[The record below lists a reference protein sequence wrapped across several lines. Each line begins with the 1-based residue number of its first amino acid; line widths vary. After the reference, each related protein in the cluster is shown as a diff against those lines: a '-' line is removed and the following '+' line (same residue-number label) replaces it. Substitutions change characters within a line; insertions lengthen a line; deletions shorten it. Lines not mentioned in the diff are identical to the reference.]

1 MTIAPKPDTNR
12 RTNALFALPTPTR
25 LQARHSQRWLWTA
38 WLWLALAGLVDAQ
51 ARHLYNYTM
60 RHSLPEQVLPVLTA
74 QISDQSSIT
83 PYQQQLILNVTPA
96 EYQRVLELLGQLDV
110 APRSLLI
117 SVRNQSEGNGEDSRY
132 GVEGRVGTGAVQ
144 VQTGGGYPAQS
155 RDTRI
160 AIEQRDRAE
169 SGTGSQQVRA
179 LENTP
184 ALISA
189 GKVYPVRTDRYG
201 NRELVPVSSGFYAT
215 VRIVG
220 EEVIVDVDQHADR
233 VQGRDIQTQ
242 GIQTQVRGRLGSW
255 IPLGNLQA
263 SGQSR
268 GRGTASYNSENY
280 SSSTDLAIKVELVE

>member
-1 MTIAPKPDTNR
+1 MAIATPRCSALLDNLVDPAKKP
-12 RTNALFALPTPTR
+12 FM
-25 LQARHSQRWLWTA
+25 RWLS
-38 WLWLALAGLVDAQ
+38 LAFGLLLASLASAQ
-51 ARHLYNYTM
+51 ERHLYNYTM
-60 RHSLPEQVLPVLTA
+60 RHALPEQVLPVLNSQVST
-74 QISDQSSIT
+74 DSSIT
-83 PYQQQLILNVTPA
+83 AYQQQLILNVTPQ
-96 EYQRVLELLGQLDV
+96 EYKKLLELLGQFDV

-117 SVRNQSEGNGEDSRY
+117 SVRNQSEASSADSRY

-144 VQTGGGYPAQS
+144 VQTGGGRQAHD

-189 GKVYPVRTDRYG
+189 GNIYPVRTDRYG
-201 NRELVPVSSGFYAT
+201 SRELVPVTGGFYAT

-220 EEVIVDVDQHADR
+220 EEVVVDVDQHANR
-233 VQGRDIQTQ
+233 KQGREIQTQ
-242 GIQTQVRGRLGSW
+242 GLQTQVRGRLGSW

-263 SGQSR
+263 SNQGS
-268 GRGTASYNSENY
+268 GRGTAAYGSSSS
-280 SSSTDLAIKVELVE
+280 SSSTDLAIKVELAD